1 MSAALEILKKASASS
16 SAAPPPAH
24 SASGATPAP
33 SIPVPTLG
41 ARKPIVPP
49 PTVAPKVKQTILK
62 FADAEFTEDDRRVL
76 LSVYASHTRANDGNL
91 RPESR
96 EHILVLTNTIA
107 EESADTA
114 VPLDR
119 QHLFIFI
126 KPFSDSGAFIR
137 LDSPESARL
146 YGVKTLTSTLE
157 LATTVLGNRFWGT
170 AVRLLQRSIE
180 RFIGVPSNGS
190 IAVAPESVATYDELA
205 NHYLEHVNSFSLHK
219 QLGEAERTG
228 KIGVCARRA
237 IRNTSNAVT
246 FACMAHPKM
255 TGHFWVARYRLEV
268 GPSAPAP
275 APASRGA
282 VTPVVNEEAPAKATE
297 EAAAPTAAKEDQVMS
312 ERAPVEARTPRGDN
326 ESGEGEEEESLVLEG
341 DIHPQAHDGG
351 EEEEGDNQEEVS
363 GGAEDGEEQ
372 DNEAMEG
379 ENVAGPEPVSVPEE
393 PRKAITWDPSVKEPR
408 GAAVRKAKRSQSA
421 GGGRRKPARTE
432 EEVEARREERR
443 AKDRESQRIKRARER
458 EEREIERAK
467 KESLA
472 SSYLAQEVEKAE
484 RAKEKE
490 IAARQV
496 AAAATGGGDDDDFE
510 SDGHRAASK
519 RARKAPAAAAAL
531 PTPSTPKRGKR
542 ARSEETPVVHVD
554 MSDDDEEG
562 KKNANGK
569 KAKDAEEDRA
579 RDQPPSISGEDSRR
593 RASPLSIPFNIFAK
607 PRYEVKIVRDAAG
620 RPSRPI
626 RFVMQDDT
634 VPPTVRTILTP
645 ELGPAAGQVRFELE
659 SADVEPEEIERIM
672 AIVQRP
678 LVNPLAR
685 GPGYWYF
692 AMQASKAG
700 DIIVEDCGRAVLIT
714 DDSPART
721 LKGPELL
728 PYIDDISAIYAMR
741 GIGHARQQLE
751 AAHHSGAPSR

>member
-1 MSAALEILKKASASS
+1 M
-16 SAAPPPAH
+16 
-24 SASGATPAP
+24 
-33 SIPVPTLG
+33 PTLG
-41 ARKPIVPP
+41 VRKPIVPP

-62 FADAEFTEDDRRVL
+62 FADAEFTEEDRRVL

-107 EESADTA
+107 EESAATT

-137 LDSPESARL
+137 LDSPESVRL

-170 AVRLLQRSIE
+170 SVRLLQRSIE
-180 RFIGVPSNGS
+180 RFIGEPPKGS
-190 IAVAPESVATYDELA
+190 IAVAPETVATYDELA

-275 APASRGA
+275 APAPRGA

-297 EAAAPTAAKEDQVMS
+297 EAAAPIATKEDQVMS
-312 ERAPVEARTPRGDN
+312 ERAPVEARTARGDK
-326 ESGEGEEEESLVLEG
+326 EAGEGEEEESLVLEG
-341 DIHPQAHDGG
+341 DIHPQVHDGG
-351 EEEEGDNQEEVS
+351 EEEGDNQEEVS
-363 GGAEDGEEQ
+363 GGGAEDGEEQ

-379 ENVAGPEPVSVPEE
+379 ENVAAPEPVSVPEE
-393 PRKAITWDPSVKEPR
+393 PRKAITWDSTVKEPR
-408 GAAVRKAKRSQSA
+408 GAAVRKAKRTQSA
-421 GGGRRKPARTE
+421 GGGGGGRRKPARTE

-443 AKDRESQRIKRARER
+443 AKDRESQRIKRAKER

-472 SSYLAQEVEKAE
+472 SSYLAQEVAKAE

-496 AAAATGGGDDDDFE
+496 AAAATGDDDDDFE
-510 SDGHRAASK
+510 ADGHRAPSK
-519 RARKAPAAAAAL
+519 RACKAPAAAAGL
-531 PTPSTPKRGKR
+531 PTPITPKRGKR
-542 ARSEETPVVHVD
+542 ARNEETPVVHVD
-554 MSDDDEEG
+554 MSDDEEG

-569 KAKDAEEDRA
+569 KAKEAEEERA
-579 RDQPPSISGEDSRR
+579 RDQPPSISSEDARR
-593 RASPLSIPFNIFAK
+593 RAAPLSIPFNIFAK

-714 DDSPART
+714 DDSPVRT